1 MNYKT
6 LALLAVMAGLA
17 AAARTSAQS
26 GTVYAD
32 TVNRY
37 KILVIGDWRAVSY
50 SDAVGRPMTDF
61 VYRDRSEGL
70 MKIVREN
77 LGTRSLSDFAQDE
90 EESMRIAHAGF
101 ERGETE
107 EFAAGDLHGLRMSY
121 FYMQGSKPIA
131 VTNYFL
137 KDGNQLW
144 ALRFTGKRGILDQIR
159 NVTDEMARSFRL
171 DQ

>member
-1 MNYKT
+1 
-6 LALLAVMAGLA
+6 
-17 AAARTSAQS
+17 
-26 GTVYAD
+26 
-32 TVNRY
+32 
-37 KILVIGDWRAVSY
+37 
-50 SDAVGRPMTDF
+50 MTDF